1 MIMRDHKLPIVRQCR
16 ILQIARSWVYRKPV
30 QDRERNQDLKQLIKE
45 IHSKH
50 PDLGSRR
57 MCDALRDRGYSI
69 GRYAVRTLMRNMG
82 IKTVYRKPN
91 LSKSHPDHRKCPYLL
106 RGLEIKQPN
115 QVWATDITY
124 IPMARGNCYLVAI
137 IDWATRL
144 MLSWRLS
151 NTMDTTFCLDA
162 LHEAIDR
169 YGTPEIFNSD
179 QGSQFTSEEFTSS
192 LISNEIKISM
202 DGKGRWVDNVIIER
216 AWKSVKYEEVYL
228 KAYES
233 MAEAKEALDAYFEYY
248 NCERRHQSLD
258 RRTPY
263 EVYWGYLPEQRAA
276 A

>member
-1 MIMRDHKLPIVRQCR
+1 LPIVRQCR
-16 ILQIARSWVYRKPV
+16 ILQIARSGVYRKPV
-30 QDRERNQDLKQLIKE
+30 HDRERNQDLKRLIKE

-57 MCDALRDRGYSI
+57 MSDRLRDKGYNI
-69 GRYAVRTLMRNMG
+69 GRYAVRTLMRRMN
-82 IKTVYRKPN
+82 IRTVYRKPV
-91 LSKSHPDHRKCPYLL
+91 LSKSHPDHKKYPYLL

-124 IPMARGNCYLVAI
+124 IPTAGGNCYLMAI
-137 IDWATRL
+137 IDWASRL

-151 NTMDTTFCLDA
+151 NTMDTAFCMDA

-179 QGSQFTSEEFTSS
+179 QGSQFTSAEFTNC
-192 LISNEIKISM
+192 LISNGIKISM

-228 KAYES
+228 NAYETIT
-233 MAEAKEALDAYFEYY
+233 EARRALNAYFDYY
-248 NCERRHQSLD
+248 NCERRHQGLD
-258 RRTPY
+258 RKTPY
-263 EVYWGYLPEQRAA
+263 EVYWGYPPEQRAA